1 MASSDSKLFESITKN
16 EKVTI
21 PEVANLEKLILE
33 DNVPHL
39 QFDPQCLEI
48 NLASSVNPLGYVD
61 NKGYITPYNE
71 ESELAGSFEAT
82 VEHGTSLVNF
92 LYTYR
97 SISKA
102 LPEYVSGYIIIATL
116 KNRYFRINV
125 FIY

>member
-1 MASSDSKLFESITKN
+1 MIDSLEMASSDVKLFESITKN

-21 PEVANLEKLILE
+21 PEVASLEKLIFE
-33 DNVPHL
+33 DNVPRL

-71 ESELAGSFEAT
+71 ESEVAGTFEAT

-102 LPEYVSGYIIIATL
+102 LPEYVSILNFT
-116 KNRYFRINV
+116 K
-125 FIY
+125 